1 MIITVAIIIL
11 IPMRIMYQFC
21 NNNVN
26 SNNNDKNNNI
36 SETNTILIN
45 PQT

>member
-1 MIITVAIIIL
+1 
-11 IPMRIMYQFC
+11 MRIMYQFC